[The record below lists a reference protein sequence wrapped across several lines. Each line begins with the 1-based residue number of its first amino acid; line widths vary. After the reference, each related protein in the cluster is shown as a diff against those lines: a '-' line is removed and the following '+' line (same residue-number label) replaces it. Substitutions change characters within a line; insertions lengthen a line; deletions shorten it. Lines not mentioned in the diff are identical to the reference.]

1 MMERVSRVWLI
12 FSAAPHRLFFW
23 MGSLYAV
30 IAVAVWTLQQ
40 ASLYSDL
47 LRPIAWTLPFPRAHA
62 FMMIY
67 GLAGFYFF
75 GFLLTTF
82 PRWLGGAPVPKK
94 IYVSA
99 WLCLSIGVHGF
110 WIGLFLH
117 AGLSVAGCVLMIIG
131 FVIVTG
137 WLVRMLVLSGS
148 SERSQHAV
156 ICAGLMLG
164 SCGMAAAAWSF
175 ASGES
180 AGYSASRWIG
190 IYGFLLLVVFS
201 VIHRMIPFFTS
212 MAVPGHQPR
221 RSRHAV
227 PLFAGA
233 LLLRGAMGVF
243 DFAEYFWVADGALF
257 ALLLREMI
265 LWRFWLVRGPPLLTI
280 LYMAMGWFLLS
291 FALSA
296 GESLYVLLGEA
307 RHAPFRNAALHALT
321 IGGFGS
327 LVLGISTRVS
337 LGHSG
342 KGLITSRTI
351 HGLFYGFQLVPL
363 SRIIPGIVGHWRPE
377 MASQG
382 YWSGGL
388 WVIVF
393 GIWFLGVGNIL
404 LRPRSDGRPG

>member
-1 MMERVSRVWLI
+1 MERVSRAWLI

-40 ASLYSDL
+40 ASLYSGL
-47 LRPIAWTLPFPRAHA
+47 LRPIAWTLPFPWAHA
-62 FMMIY
+62 FMMVY

-82 PRWLGGAPVPKK
+82 PHWLNGDAVPKRT
-94 IYVSA
+94 YVSA
-99 WLCLSIGVHGF
+99 WLCLSAGAHGF
-110 WIGLFLH
+110 WIGLFWH
-117 AGLSVAGCVLMIIG
+117 AGLSVAGCALMIIG
-131 FVIVTG
+131 FVLATSR
-137 WLVRMLVLSGS
+137 LVSILLLSGNP
-148 SERSQHAV
+148 ERAQQAV
-156 ICAGLMLG
+156 ICAGLILG
-164 SCGMAAAAWSF
+164 IVGMAAAAWSF
-175 ASGES
+175 ASGEG

-190 IYGFLLLVVFS
+190 LYGFLLLVIFT
-201 VIHRMIPFFTS
+201 VIYRMIPFFTS
-212 MAVPGHQPR
+212 MAMPVHELR

-227 PLFAGA
+227 PLFTGA
-233 LLLRGAMGVF
+233 LLLRGTMGYL
-243 DFAEYFWVADGALF
+243 DFAGYFWVADGALF

-265 LWRFWLVRGPPLLTI
+265 VWRFWLVRGPPLLTI

-296 GESLYVLLGEA
+296 GESLFVLLSEA
-307 RHAPFRNAALHALT
+307 QHAPFRNAALHAFT
-321 IGGFGS
+321 VGGFGS
-327 LVLGISTRVS
+327 LLLGISTRVS

-342 KGLITSRTI
+342 RGLITNRTI

-363 SRIIPGIVGHWRPE
+363 SRIIPDIVDYWRPE
-377 MASQG
+377 LASQG
-382 YWSGGL
+382 FWSGGL

-393 GIWFLGVGNIL
+393 GIWFLGVGSIL